1 MDQRYHEIDEET
13 NKLMSIEVNM
23 IYYSDLLYRYQIL
36 SITITPVVYIAKFC
50 MFILFAIHDN

>member
-23 IYYSDLLYRYQIL
+23 IYYSDLLYRYQIT
-36 SITITPVVYIAKFC
+36 SR
-50 MFILFAIHDN
+50 

>member
-13 NKLMSIEVNM
+13 NKLMSIEVN
-23 IYYSDLLYRYQIL
+23 ISYYSDLLYRYQIL
-36 SITITPVVYIAKFC
+36 SIPKTPVAYIVKFC